1 MSNLVSSLPVS
12 SLDARR
18 SANFHPTIWGDHFL
32 SYSSTS
38 KEEGGSDLEQFQK
51 LKEEVR
57 KMLVSPIENSFS
69 LKLNFIDSVQRLGV
83 SYHFESE
90 IDEALYQ
97 IYDISTNNNIIM
109 HDHNLHHLALLFRL
123 LRQQGYCIS
132 SSVFYKFKDETRNF
146 NEKLVNDVQGLLSLY
161 EASQL
166 RIHGEEILDEAHNF
180 AHTQLKKSL
189 MTTQMS
195 PSLAAQVHHSLGQ
208 TLRRGMPRL
217 EARFYISLYQKDPSH
232 DENLLTFAKL
242 DFNMLQ
248 KLHQKE
254 VSSMTKWWHEDLNVS
269 TNYPFA
275 RDRIVEACFWI
286 LGVYFEPQ
294 YSLARRI
301 MMKVLALSSI
311 IDDMYDAYG
320 TIEELELFTIAIERW
335 DISCL
340 DDLPGYMKIC
350 YVALLDVYEEIEQ
363 DMRKE
368 GKAYCINY
376 AKEQMKRL
384 VGAYITE
391 ARWFHGNY
399 IPTMEE
405 YLGVATVSC
414 GFFMLTTT
422 SFLGMEDTTEDILKW
437 ATRDPKIVADASIIC
452 RLMDDI
458 AGGEF
463 EQKRGH
469 VASIVECCMKQQNI
483 SRQNAIDELRKV
495 VESAWK
501 YMNEECL
508 NPTQV
513 PKHFL
518 MRTFNLARMMDVLYK
533 DQDNYTNSGG
543 IMKDYIEALLL
554 NNIPT

>member
-1 MSNLVSSLPVS
+1 
-12 SLDARR
+12 
-18 SANFHPTIWGDHFL
+18 
-32 SYSSTS
+32 
-38 KEEGGSDLEQFQK
+38 
-51 LKEEVR
+51 
-57 KMLVSPIENSFS
+57 
-69 LKLNFIDSVQRLGV
+69 
-83 SYHFESE
+83 
-90 IDEALYQ
+90 
-97 IYDISTNNNIIM
+97 
-109 HDHNLHHLALLFRL
+109 
-123 LRQQGYCIS
+123 
-132 SSVFYKFKDETRNF
+132 
-146 NEKLVNDVQGLLSLY
+146 
-161 EASQL
+161 
-166 RIHGEEILDEAHNF
+166 
-180 AHTQLKKSL
+180 

-195 PSLAAQVHHSLGQ
+195 PSLAAQVNHSLRQ

-217 EARFYISLYQKDPSH
+217 EARFYISIYENDLSH

-254 VSSMTKWWHEDLNVS
+254 VSSMTKWWNEDLNVS
-269 TNYPFA
+269 IKFPFA
-275 RDRIVEACFWI
+275 RDRIVEGCFWI
-286 LGVYFEPQ
+286 LGVYFEPK

-301 MMKVLALSSI
+301 IMKVIALSSI
-311 IDDMYDAYG
+311 IDDIYDAYG

-335 DISCL
+335 DNSCL
-340 DDLPGYMKIC
+340 DDLPVYMIIC

-458 AGGEF
+458 AGGENNH
-463 EQKRGH
+463 G
-469 VASIVECCMKQQNI
+469 IV
-483 SRQNAIDELRKV
+483 
-495 VESAWK
+495 
-501 YMNEECL
+501 
-508 NPTQV
+508 
-513 PKHFL
+513 
-518 MRTFNLARMMDVLYK
+518 
-533 DQDNYTNSGG
+533 GG
-543 IMKDYIEALLL
+543 IWVLGPVDR
-554 NNIPT
+554 P